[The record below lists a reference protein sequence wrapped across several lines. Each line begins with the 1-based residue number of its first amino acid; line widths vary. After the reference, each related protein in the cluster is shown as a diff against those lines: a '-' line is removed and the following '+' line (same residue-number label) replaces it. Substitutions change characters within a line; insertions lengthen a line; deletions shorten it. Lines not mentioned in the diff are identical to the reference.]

1 MKYTLALFSL
11 LCSYALAASDSSNFY
26 LVAQSGKVSFHEK
39 QEKGWHSITSKDTMS
54 PNSMVRIEKFSY
66 LLIKSGKGYLEFNIS
81 GTYDLSEYQK
91 YLKRGVPIVQQYEQL
106 ILDSL
111 SVPAKSTDAKGQYG
125 KELLDA
131 KTDGRDLLSVYPP
144 PTIIYDRE
152 ITLKWRPMDKNIYIV
167 RMYHSELSQYFYR
180 EINGDKVTID
190 MIDLHFPTDRCIY
203 WSVGI
208 KGSEYWSIPKCVYIL
223 NIGESSNIILP
234 AYALEEDL
242 NLERSAYHNLMMAFY
257 YESEKVQHKAELYYE
272 KAWSLSNNNPRY
284 KQLYYDFLKRR
295 NLVVID

>member
-1 MKYTLALFSL
+1 LKHFLALFFL
-11 LCSYALAASDSSNFY
+11 LCSYGLYANDSTNFF
-26 LVAQSGKVSFHEK
+26 LVAKSGKVSFHEN
-39 QEKGWHSITSKDTMS
+39 QGKGWHTISEKDTIA
-54 PNSMVRIEKFSY
+54 PNSSIRIEKFSY
-66 LLIKSGKGYLEFNIS
+66 LLIKSGKGYLEFNIA
-81 GTYDLSEYQK
+81 GTYNLSEYGE
-91 YLKRGVPIVQQYEQL
+91 YLKPGVPIVQQYEQI

-111 SVPAKSTDAKGQYG
+111 KIPAKTAKGQYA

-152 ITLKWRPMDKNIYIV
+152 ITLRWRPMDNNIYIV

-180 EINGDKVTID
+180 EVKGDQVTVD
-190 MIDLHFPTDRCIY
+190 MIGLNFPTDRCIY

-208 KGSEYWSIPKCVYIL
+208 KGSEYWSVPKCVYIL

-295 NLVVID
+295 NSVVID